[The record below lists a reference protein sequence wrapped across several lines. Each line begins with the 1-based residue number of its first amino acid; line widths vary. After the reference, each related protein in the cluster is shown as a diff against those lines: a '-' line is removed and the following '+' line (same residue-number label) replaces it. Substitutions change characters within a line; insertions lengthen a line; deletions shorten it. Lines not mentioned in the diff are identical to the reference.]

1 MRNEPLHAYSLHQR
15 PFQEKRTI
23 YYLLTQEHGVLH
35 GIGKKGIPQ
44 FVPLTLFATGKKSLK
59 TFQQVNIAEA
69 VPSLIGQQQYAALYV
84 NEITLKLLPV
94 EDSVPTIYKQYSQ
107 TMRQLQQPLDRSDL
121 KLVLRIYEQVLFSEL
136 GFEIDLEQDSEQNPI
151 ELTHSYRFSPESGWI
166 PVTKRQEETEKP
178 TETIKQTESSM
189 LKGNGKH
196 TNSFNSIQVKPIQ
209 GKTIID
215 MREGINNQTLDT
227 WSIVYRQLIDHLFD
241 YQPLQSRILWQQF
254 YRYQ

>member
-15 PFQEKRTI
+15 PYQEKRTI

-59 TFQQVNIAEA
+59 TLQQVTIAET

-84 NEITLKLLPV
+84 NEITLKLLAV
-94 EDSVPTIYKQYSQ
+94 EDSVPIIYQQYSQ
-107 TMRQLQQPLDRSDL
+107 TMQQLQQPLSMTEL
-121 KLVLRIYEQVLFSEL
+121 KLVLRLYEQVLFMEL
-136 GFEIDLEQDSEQNPI
+136 GFAI
-151 ELTHSYRFSPESGWI
+151 ELSQDTEQAAIDASAWYRFEADSGWRLLTDDELTALNSSKQSMQI
-166 PVTKRQEETEKP
+166 KPVLGQ
-178 TETIKQTESSM
+178 S
-189 LKGNGKH
+189 
-196 TNSFNSIQVKPIQ
+196 
-209 GKTIID
+209 IID
-215 MREGINNQTLDT
+215 MRSGIDRHNLSA
-227 WSIVYRQLIDHLFD
+227 WSEVHRQLVDHLFD